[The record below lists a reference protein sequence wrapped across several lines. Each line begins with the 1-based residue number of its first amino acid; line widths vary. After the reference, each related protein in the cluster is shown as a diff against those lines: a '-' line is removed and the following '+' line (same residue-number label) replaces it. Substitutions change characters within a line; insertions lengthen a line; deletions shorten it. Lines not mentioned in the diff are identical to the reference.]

1 MGNLSYSNCAAANND
16 CPGIAIEHLTLNGNS
31 QSSVNG
37 IVNLYGQELSYVQDV
52 KFTAITGTA
61 LSLSLSASSNNSGP
75 YSNLT
80 MSGVG
85 TCVSINAAI
94 GTRGIHGLNCS
105 TSGTGPAIDVEGSN
119 NSLED
124 ISLTGKTGTSTDG
137 ILIGNSAAALNN
149 VLFNVN
155 GSGFSNLIHISNN
168 SANNQNECP
177 GKANSSQGTTA
188 YNVCDITIMG
198 VTNSSGNTIYDQV
211 SGVTLTDSN
220 LGMYVLGEPVQY
232 GDSSGSNDQFL
243 GNSHFT
249 TSPKWPSW
257 VTGSSSPSSG
267 CSNVGSLYSVT
278 SGTNGTL
285 WECET
290 SGWVKVY

>member
-1 MGNLSYSNCAAANND
+1 VTSSDQCEASQLSHPNND

-31 QSSVNG
+31 QSNVNG
-37 IVNLYGQELSYVQDV
+37 IVSLYGQELSYVQDV
-52 KFTAITGTA
+52 KFSAISGTA
-61 LSLSLSASSNNSGP
+61 LSLSASGSNNSGP

-85 TCVSINAAI
+85 TCVSINAPI

-105 TSGTGPAIDVEGSN
+105 ISGTGPAIDVEGSN
-119 NSLED
+119 SSLED
-124 ISLTGKTGTSTDG
+124 ISLTGTTGTSTDG
-137 ILIGNSAAALNN
+137 ILIGNSVAALNN

-155 GSGFSNLIHISNN
+155 ESGFSNLIHISNN

-177 GKANSSQGTTA
+177 GKANSSTTA
-188 YNVCDITIMG
+188 YNACDITIMG
-198 VTNSSGNTIYDQV
+198 VSNSSGNTIYDQV
-211 SGVTLTDSN
+211 SVVTLNSN

-232 GDSSGSNDQFL
+232 GDSNGTNDQFL

-249 TSPKWPSW
+249 TSPNWPSW
-257 VTGSSSPSSG
+257 VAGTSSPSGS

-290 SGWVKVY
+290 SVWVKVY